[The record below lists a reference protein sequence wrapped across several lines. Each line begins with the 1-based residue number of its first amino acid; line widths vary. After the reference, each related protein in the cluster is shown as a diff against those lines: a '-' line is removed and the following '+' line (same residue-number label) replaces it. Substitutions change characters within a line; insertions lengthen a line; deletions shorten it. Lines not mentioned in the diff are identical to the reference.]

1 MKGITVLM
9 NDVLRER
16 VSASPMYDN
25 KVIKSVHMSDK
36 ELNIRFEDDTGITIT
51 DEGQSCCEHRY
62 MTTDDDVQS
71 LIGSTIQTILV
82 KSGPDIGVD
91 YDVHEQEFL
100 EIQTN
105 KGFITLVNHNEH
117 NGYYGGFSLNI
128 KEIE

>member
-1 MKGITVLM
+1 MKSITVMM
-9 NDVLRER
+9 NEILRER
-16 VSASPMYDN
+16 VSATPMYDG
-25 KVIKSVHMSDK
+25 KVVKSVDMSED

-71 LIGSTIQTILV
+71 LVGSVIQTIMV
-82 KSGPDIGVD
+82 KSGPDFEDD

-105 KGFITLVNHNEH
+105 KGFITIVNHNEH

>member
-1 MKGITVLM
+1 MKGIMVLM

-16 VSASPMYDN
+16 VSASPMYDS
-25 KVIKSVHMSDK
+25 KVVKSVDMSEDA
-36 ELNIRFEDDTGITIT
+36 LNIRFEDDTGITIT

-71 LIGSTIQTILV
+71 LVGSVIQTIMV
-82 KSGPDIGVD
+82 KSGPDIEVD
-91 YDVHEQEFL
+91 YDSHEQEFL

-105 KGFITLVNHNEH
+105 KGFITIVNHNEH

>member
-1 MKGITVLM
+1 MKGLAVMM
-9 NDVLRER
+9 NEILREC
-16 VSASPMYDN
+16 VSATPMYDG
-25 KVIKSVHMSDK
+25 KVIKSVDMSEDA
-36 ELNIRFEDDTGITIT
+36 LNIRFEDNTGITIT

-71 LIGSTIQTILV
+71 LIGSVIQTIMV
-82 KSGPDIGVD
+82 KAGPDFEDD

-105 KGFITLVNHNEH
+105 KGFITIVNHNEH